1 MPIAKCKW
9 DALVLRASHSLPAKR
24 YGKAQS
30 KRNWANAIYS
40 QKTLQK
46 SSKTLMTHT
55 IGNEKRKLNEWS
67 SLFHS
72 FSTRHCCHE
81 NKTLMM
87 MVVKSTSVCL
97 RGPVLMLLCISTGG
111 HCTDDKVVLE
121 RNKFFYPMMM
131 IICHHDSFF
140 TGQFISM
147 NK

>member
-1 MPIAKCKW
+1 MNDHLFFI
-9 DALVLRASHSLPAKR
+9 HSQL
-24 YGKAQS
+24 
-30 KRNWANAIYS
+30 AIVAMRT
-40 QKTLQK
+40 K
-46 SSKTLMTHT
+46 
-55 IGNEKRKLNEWS
+55 
-67 SLFHS
+67 
-72 FSTRHCCHE
+72 
-81 NKTLMM
+81 LMM

-121 RNKFFYPMMM
+121 RNKFFYPMM